1 MCFRE
6 AHPAHPRDPQSHV
19 PGLRPQNLRPAHPAA
34 TSPEIQEGTLG
45 TGPPPT
51 AGPVCSSPGAWHT
64 LEVGGEDEDLNAL
77 LTLPRSPWT
86 RGCSLLS
93 IPVCSCTFEAMGG
106 VRRQTQGQVQA
117 NAGGAAGDEHNR
129 AVHGEMRM
137 EKALGVLG
145 SRR

>member
-1 MCFRE
+1 M
-6 AHPAHPRDPQSHV
+6 
-19 PGLRPQNLRPAHPAA
+19 
-34 TSPEIQEGTLG
+34 
-45 TGPPPT
+45 
-51 AGPVCSSPGAWHT
+51 WHT

-117 NAGGAAGDEHNR
+117 NAGRTAGDEHHG

-137 EKALGVLG
+137 EEALGVLG
-145 SRR
+145 SRRGTRYPLLCSAPTLKGPHPLLCLQHHFKAEPSRGAWTALLILF